1 MSDLQLDKPLK
12 KDMKGG
18 QVKLIQEWV
27 TLHGCA
33 TGIDNEYGPATVA
46 AVKLFQAKAKLPQT
60 GVVDQATFDKLVG
73 PMRRALKP
81 IPPNGHTLGELALA
95 YAQQHLKQS
104 PREVGKPNCGPWV
117 RLYMD
122 GNEGEKW
129 YWCAGFATFCI
140 RQASQTLNQKM
151 PVLRTFGVRQ
161 IADAAKAARTFLG
174 RPATAAQRKKIHA
187 GSLFLEEGGET
198 GYLHT
203 GMVVNV
209 AGQVFHTIEGN
220 SNPGGSNNGFEVIAR
235 TRAFG
240 PAYDFALV

>member
-1 MSDLQLDKPLK
+1 MSDLQLEKPLK
-12 KDMKGG
+12 KGMQGG
-18 QVKLIQEWV
+18 QVKLVQEWV
-27 TLHGCA
+27 TLQGCA
-33 TGIDNEYGPATVA
+33 TGIDNQYGPATAA
-46 AVKLFQAKAKLPQT
+46 AVKLFQEKAKLPPT
-60 GVVDQATFDKLVG
+60 GTVDQATFEKLVA
-73 PMRRALKP
+73 PMQRALKP
-81 IPPNGHTLGELALA
+81 IAPNGRTLGQLALA

-104 PREVGKPNCGPWV
+104 PREVGGPNCGPWV

-129 YWCAGFATFCI
+129 YWCAGFATFCV
-140 RQASQTLNQKM
+140 RQASQTLNQRM
-151 PVLRTFGVRQ
+151 PVVRSFGVRQ
-161 IADAAKAARTFLG
+161 IADAARAAHTFLS
-174 RPATAAQRKKIHA
+174 RPASPSQRKKIGA
-187 GSLFLEEGGET
+187 GSLFLEEGGPT

-235 TRAFG
+235 TRSFG